1 MGAHP
6 MADQSQLKE
15 LLESLAGDVAET
27 AAYLRELGV
36 EGLEGLEGFSS
47 EPTVRTEEAP
57 RARTTRPPTTS
68 PALTRHANAERAA
81 PSSTT
86 TLPPTPPPRT
96 SSPLPP
102 TPKTLPAPPRS
113 TQGEAPSVLYQT
125 AMPKK
130 PVRPPSPDPPEPMQT
145 LFGEIKPKDELSLGR
160 PGETFEDIRE
170 DIGECVRCPLH
181 QGRTKI
187 VHTEGNRESRLMF
200 VGEAP
205 GADEDASG
213 RPFVGRAGQLLNKI
227 IEAIGLKREDV
238 LIGNV
243 NRCRPPGNRQPTTE
257 EAKTCKPFL
266 LREIAIARPDVIVVL
281 GNTAMHNLLDTKVG
295 ITRVRGQFQDYK
307 GIKVMPTFH
316 PAYLLRDP
324 SKKREVWDDMKKVRD
339 YLNEKKSGV

>member
-1 MGAHP
+1 MRP
-6 MADQSQLKE
+6 NFMDEKSQLKDS
-15 LLESLAGDVAET
+15 LRRLAGDAAES

-36 EGLEGLEGFSS
+36 EGLEGVEGFSS
-47 EPTVRTEEAP
+47 GPPVRGEEAG
-57 RARTTRPPTTS
+57 RAGERTDAAPPSAS
-68 PALTRHANAERAA
+68 PALKRHANAERAA
-81 PSSTT
+81 PASGR
-86 TLPPTPPPRT
+86 LAPTPPPST

-102 TPKTLPAPPRS
+102 TPKNLPAPPRAA
-113 TQGEAPSVLYQT
+113 TGEAPSVLYQT
-125 AMPKK
+125 EMPKK
-130 PVRPPSPDPPEPMQT
+130 PVRPPSPNPPEPMQT
-145 LFGEIKPKDELSLGR
+145 LFGEIAPKDELSLGR

-181 QGRTKI
+181 EGRTKI
-187 VHTEGNRESRLMF
+187 VHTEGNTGSRLMF

-243 NRCRPPGNRQPTTE
+243 NRCRPPGNRQPTSE

-339 YLNEKKSGV
+339 YLNEVKK